1 MKISSLKINY
11 LKPTYTYNEMNIQK
25 LMHQPM
31 TSYVSKAD
39 MISFEGK
46 TFTLEESMHINNVD
60 TGLYIGKK
68 DSVADYVKAKS
79 VLLEDGAR
87 IKHLVMKN
95 YMFFSPPEFPE
106 NVKKYISNEDIVM
119 LDNAQID
126 KLDDTKTNFKIAYVS
141 RTEKP
146 RIFKRLSNEQG
157 KYDSENY
164 VGYRGYNK
172 VKNYDV
178 TLFDYV
184 CVGEIEAEYSKLLNN
199 SRAHFINAR
208 DICIFDNAKS
218 DTVIGKS
225 VSIAHNAKVDKVNA
239 DNLGISDSSTIND
252 ATTKS
257 AIVSGKS
264 YVGNL
269 QSNESIITDNAE
281 VDNLTVNDSLRISK
295 NAKVGNIT
303 VKGKK
308 ALVEISDNAQILGK
322 VNFVNDFGVVTVIKG
337 KNNEKPNVKQSQIVN
352 GKLIRNFNTFGFE
365 KVAGMKNLKETLYQD
380 VIEPLTKP
388 ELYKQY
394 GLQPINGC
402 LLYGPPGCGKTYIA
416 NALAE
421 EAGRYFVEVKLSEI
435 SSPLQNLTNVNL
447 RKKFEEAEKHAPAII
462 FLDEIESLA
471 PSRESLYGNAPETSE
486 RVTELLTLMNNCK
499 EKNVFVI
506 CASNEPQKI
515 DSAIK
520 RSGRLDRNIYVGAPD
535 SDTREEMF
543 KMNLANRLTGN
554 DIDYKLISKL
564 TENYISS
571 DILVIVDEAARFA
584 LKERKPISTLHLL
597 QAIKQVQPSLTE
609 REIEYYKN
617 KLNEKND

>member
-39 MISFEGK
+39 MISFGGK

-87 IKHLVMKN
+87 IKHLVMKD

-126 KLDDTKTNFKIAYVS
+126 KLDDTKTNFKIAHVS

-184 CVGEIEAEYSKLLNN
+184 SVGEIEAEYSKLLNN

-208 DICIFDNAKS
+208 DICLFDNSKS

-322 VNFVNDFGVVTVIKG
+322 VNFVNDFGVVKVIKG

-520 RSGRLDRNIYVGAPD
+520 RSGRLDRKIYVGAPD

>member
-39 MISFEGK
+39 MISFGGK

-68 DSVADYVKAKS
+68 DSVADYVKAKR

-87 IKHLVMKN
+87 IKHLVMKD
-95 YMFFSPPEFPE
+95 YMFFPPPEFPE
-106 NVKKYISNEDIVM
+106 NVKKYISNVDIVM
-119 LDNAQID
+119 LDNTQID

-141 RTEKP
+141 KTEKP
-146 RIFKRLSNEQG
+146 RILRRLSNEHG

-164 VGYRGYNK
+164 IGYRGYNK

-178 TLFDYV
+178 SLFDYV
-184 CVGEIEAEYSKLLNN
+184 CVDTLEAEYAKLLNN
-199 SRAHFINAR
+199 SRANYINAE

-218 DTVIGKS
+218 NTATGRSVI
-225 VSIAHNAKVDKVNA
+225 VSGNAKVDKVNA
-239 DNLGISDSSTIND
+239 NNLGISGSSIVHD

-257 AIVSGKS
+257 AVVNENSHL
-264 YVGNL
+264 YNL
-269 QSNESIITDNAE
+269 KSNECIITDNVE
-281 VDNLTVNDSLRISK
+281 VDNLTVNNLLRISK
-295 NAKVGNIT
+295 NAKVGNVI
-303 VKGKK
+303 VNGKK
-308 ALVEISDNAQILGK
+308 AIVEISDNAQILGK
-322 VNFVNDFGVVTVIKG
+322 INFVNDFGIVTLIKG
-337 KNNEKPNVKQSQIVN
+337 RNNEKPNVKQSQIVN
-352 GKLIRNFNTFGFE
+352 GKLIRNFESCGFE

-421 EAGRYFVEVKLSEI
+421 EAGRYFVDVKLSEI
-435 SSPLQNLTNVNL
+435 SSPLQNLTNINL

-499 EKNVFVI
+499 DKNVFVI

-515 DSAIK
+515 DPAIK
-520 RSGRLDRNIYVGAPD
+520 RSGRLDRKIYVGVPD
-535 SDTREEMF
+535 SETREEML

-564 TENYISS
+564 IENYISS
-571 DILVIVDEAARFA
+571 DILVIVDEAARLA
-584 LKERKPISTLHLL
+584 LKERKPISTPHLL
-597 QAIKQVQPSLTE
+597 QAIKQTQPSLTE

-617 KLNEKND
+617 KLNENND